1 MDDLSLPGID
11 KAVVETLTAR
21 MEQLKGEISQAIN
34 TMGLRATGATQ
45 RSLHVEVTS
54 NEVALW
60 GRKFFASLEYGSRP
74 WTGASGI
81 RCTIADFKAIID
93 AWASAKGLNFGQH
106 KDHERAISAI
116 AMTIIRK
123 GSRLFR
129 SHAYVDVYDTTDEET
144 PQKPQETAFK
154 PQPISDMAKL
164 KSKALDVVNE
174 FDSLYEQGFI
184 PEDSYRNFHNAY
196 DSCKVDADY
205 QELITRSSKNI
216 SDAKKLKEIE
226 SAKAMVEVENLF

>member
-21 MEQLKGEISQAIN
+21 MEQLKGDISQAIN

-129 SHAYVDVYDTTDEET
+129 SHAYVDVYDTLIRNAMRDFDTIAVDKVGT
-144 PQKPQETAFK
+144 Q
-154 PQPISDMAKL
+154 
-164 KSKALDVVNE
+164 LDIAIN
-174 FDSLYEQGFI
+174 
-184 PEDSYRNFHNAY
+184 RW
-196 DSCKVDADY
+196 
-205 QELITRSSKNI
+205 TRRSIDINY
-216 SDAKKLKEIE
+216 L
-226 SAKAMVEVENLF
+226 